1 MASDCSTEDTPPA
14 KWWGRSKRANDAHA
28 CYNWF
33 MKFIYLTLALCL
45 VAFAQ
50 AELDRVRQVNLETGT
65 KLPSFVADETL
76 KRYEGRID
84 SSKWRQVDTV
94 DTEIAVE
101 GTAITRQNWR
111 RNGKP
116 WKPASG
122 FIPNAGFGAELKPLF
137 SPECPTRLE
146 SAGSEAAGGK
156 QVLAYR
162 FSSPPNSC
170 FVPLGINGQTYNAA
184 RSGRILVD
192 DRSGRM
198 IQFEAEATG
207 FPKGFDFVQRNEV
220 ETWDYVKIGDASH
233 LLPVSAD
240 FIWRMPNGA
249 LYRVAI
255 EYRNHRHFE
264 ASTNLTFEKEEP
276 NKVP

>member
-1 MASDCSTEDTPPA
+1 
-14 KWWGRSKRANDAHA
+14 
-28 CYNWF
+28 
-33 MKFIYLTLALCL
+33 MKFIYLTVAFCL

-50 AELDRVRQVNLETGT
+50 AELDRVRQVNLEAGT

-76 KRYEGRID
+76 KRYEGRLD

-101 GTAITRQNWR
+101 GTVITRQNWR

-122 FIPNAGFGAELKPLF
+122 FIPNAGFGTELKPLF
-137 SPECPTRLE
+137 SPDCPTRLVP
-146 SAGSEAAGGK
+146 AGREVVHGDQA
-156 QVLAYR
+156 QVYR
-162 FSSPPNSC
+162 FSSPPDAC
-170 FVPLGINGQTYNAA
+170 FVSLGNNRQLYNAA
-184 RSGRILVD
+184 RSGRNLVD

-207 FPKGFDFVQRNEV
+207 FPKGFEFVQRNEV
-220 ETWDYVKIGDASH
+220 ETWDYVKIGEASH
-233 LLPVSAD
+233 LLPVAAD
-240 FIWRMPNGA
+240 FIWRMPNGS

-255 EYRNHRHFE
+255 EYKNHRHFE